1 MFIPKTPR
9 LHNQLNVDNQDATN
23 SSQLDSFDQDNNQS
37 PFDSLNQFGAPSDT
51 LGWRPWFFRT
61 DASSSTQPLFGW
73 GAGFAP
79 SLAVALGDS
88 SSPSMSAASGSSPG
102 GFVPSASAASGPS
115 LGGSSVIVST

>member
-61 DASSSTQPLFGW
+61 DASSSTQPLFV
-73 GAGFAP
+73 GARVLRHP
-79 SLAVALGDS
+79 WRSL
-88 SSPSMSAASGSSPG
+88 
-102 GFVPSASAASGPS
+102 FVTPLRRP
-115 LGGSSVIVST
+115 